1 MPRSPMPLHPHT
13 WDPALVARVKDAW
26 LAGTSARSI
35 SATLAAE
42 GVARSHSSIIGR
54 MRREGLSHMGPRP
67 SGTGLP
73 KTARKPRAVARKAP
87 SEVVVKAAATP
98 PAPRPAPRPMASDVV
113 LPESRR
119 VAILDVR
126 DGLCRWIA
134 GDPRVDATCCGHPT
148 AAGSS
153 YCEGHRIIGTVARRP
168 SVAPLVTSFR
178 RAA

>member
-13 WDPALVARVKDAW
+13 WDADLVARVKAAW

-73 KTARKPRAVARKAP
+73 KTARKPRAVARKAT
-87 SEVVVKAAATP
+87 SNVVVKAPSPP
-98 PAPRPAPRPMASDVV
+98 PAPRPAPRPQASDVV
-113 LPESRR
+113 LPESLR
-119 VAILDVR
+119 VAIWDVR

-134 GDPRVDATCCGHPT
+134 GDLRVDPTACGHPT
-148 AAGSS
+148 VAGSS
-153 YCEGHRIIGTVARRP
+153 YCEGHRIIGTAARRP
-168 SVAPLVTSFR
+168 SAAVHVPMR